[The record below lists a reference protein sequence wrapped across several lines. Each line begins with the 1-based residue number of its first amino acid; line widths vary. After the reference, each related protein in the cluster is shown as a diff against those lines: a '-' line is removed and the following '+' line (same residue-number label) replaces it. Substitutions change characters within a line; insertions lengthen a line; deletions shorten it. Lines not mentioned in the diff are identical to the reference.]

1 MGSTTPQD
9 EHTITEQDVTA
20 LSTLD
25 TPATKQK
32 YVRFDHARAVT
43 LRLRE
48 KLTYKQIAQ
57 RMNTTESHVV
67 NSLKKFYAFLEEPGN
82 LYAYRD
88 NKSDLLETMEYRL
101 LVYLSDLMNDKK
113 CASVKDIALALKVVN
128 ELGRL
133 ERGQSTSNV
142 SVLLKSIEEAHKD
155 PLSRN
160 ITDGSGVEGN
170 AITSS
175 PVSGTPSQEVLR
187 APSGEVVSSP
197 PYRHQEEVDACPEK
211 SPLSGSSTPVDD
223 HSASSNQTN
232 SPEPT
237 ATLPSNDCTK

>member
-25 TPATKQK
+25 TPAKKQK

-57 RMNTTESHVV
+57 RMNTTEAHVV

-160 ITDGSGVEGN
+160 IT
-170 AITSS
+170 
-175 PVSGTPSQEVLR
+175 QEV
-187 APSGEVVSSP
+187 E
-197 PYRHQEEVDACPEK
+197 ACPEK
-211 SPLSGSSTPVDD
+211 SPSNGSSTPTDD
-223 HSASSNQTN
+223 HSVSSDQMN

>member
-25 TPATKQK
+25 TPAKKQK

-57 RMNTTESHVV
+57 RMNTTEAHVV

-160 ITDGSGVEGN
+160 IT
-170 AITSS
+170 
-175 PVSGTPSQEVLR
+175 QE
-187 APSGEVVSSP
+187 ASE
-197 PYRHQEEVDACPEK
+197 CPEK
-211 SPLSGSSTPVDD
+211 SLSNGGSTPTDD
-223 HSASSNQTN
+223 HSVLSAPTN

>member
-1 MGSTTPQD
+1 MASTTQSD
-9 EHTITEQDVTA
+9 DQALTEQDVTA

-160 ITDGSGVEGN
+160 T
-170 AITSS
+170 T
-175 PVSGTPSQEVLR
+175 Q
-187 APSGEVVSSP
+187 
-197 PYRHQEEVDACPEK
+197 EVDACPEK
-211 SPLSGSSTPVDD
+211 SLSSGSSPQTENQPE
-223 HSASSNQTN
+223 SLSSNPTN
-232 SPEPT
+232 SPEPI
-237 ATLPSNDCTK
+237 ATPPLPD

>member
-25 TPATKQK
+25 TPAKKQK

-57 RMNTTESHVV
+57 RMNTTEAHVV

-160 ITDGSGVEGN
+160 IT
-170 AITSS
+170 
-175 PVSGTPSQEVLR
+175 QEV
-187 APSGEVVSSP
+187 E
-197 PYRHQEEVDACPEK
+197 ACPEK
-211 SPLSGSSTPVDD
+211 SPSNGSSTQQESP
-223 HSASSNQTN
+223 SASSNQMN

>member
-25 TPATKQK
+25 TPAKKQK

-57 RMNTTESHVV
+57 RMNTTEAHVV

-160 ITDGSGVEGN
+160 IT
-170 AITSS
+170 
-175 PVSGTPSQEVLR
+175 QEV
-187 APSGEVVSSP
+187 E
-197 PYRHQEEVDACPEK
+197 ACPEK
-211 SPLSGSSTPVDD
+211 SPSNGSSTPT
-223 HSASSNQTN
+223 ASPLESSDPTN

-237 ATLPSNDCTK
+237 AALPSNDCTK

>member
-25 TPATKQK
+25 TPAKKQK

-57 RMNTTESHVV
+57 RMNTTEAHVV

-160 ITDGSGVEGN
+160 IT
-170 AITSS
+170 
-175 PVSGTPSQEVLR
+175 QEV
-187 APSGEVVSSP
+187 E
-197 PYRHQEEVDACPEK
+197 ACPEK
-211 SPLSGSSTPVDD
+211 SPSSGSSTPT
-223 HSASSNQTN
+223 ASPLESPDPTN

>member
-25 TPATKQK
+25 TPAKKQK

-57 RMNTTESHVV
+57 RMNTTEAHVV

-82 LYAYRD
+82 LYAYRG

-160 ITDGSGVEGN
+160 IT
-170 AITSS
+170 
-175 PVSGTPSQEVLR
+175 QEV
-187 APSGEVVSSP
+187 E
-197 PYRHQEEVDACPEK
+197 ACPEK
-211 SPLSGSSTPVDD
+211 SPSNGSSTPTDD
-223 HSASSNQTN
+223 HSVLSAPTN

>member
-20 LSTLD
+20 LSTLN
-25 TPATKQK
+25 TPAKKQK

-57 RMNTTESHVV
+57 RMNTTEAHVV

-160 ITDGSGVEGN
+160 IT
-170 AITSS
+170 
-175 PVSGTPSQEVLR
+175 QEV
-187 APSGEVVSSP
+187 ET
-197 PYRHQEEVDACPEK
+197 CPEK
-211 SPLSGSSTPVDD
+211 SPSNGSSPQTGDPLE
-223 HSASSNQTN
+223 SNAPMN

-237 ATLPSNDCTK
+237 ATLSSNDCTK

>member
-20 LSTLD
+20 LSTLNA
-25 TPATKQK
+25 PAKKQK

-57 RMNTTESHVV
+57 RMNTTEAHVV

-160 ITDGSGVEGN
+160 IT
-170 AITSS
+170 
-175 PVSGTPSQEVLR
+175 QE
-187 APSGEVVSSP
+187 ASE
-197 PYRHQEEVDACPEK
+197 CPEK
-211 SPLSGSSTPVDD
+211 SPSNGSSTPT
-223 HSASSNQTN
+223 ASLLESSDPTN

>member
-20 LSTLD
+20 LSTLN
-25 TPATKQK
+25 TPAKKQK
-32 YVRFDHARAVT
+32 YVRFDHGRAVT

-57 RMNTTESHVV
+57 RMNTTEAHVV

-160 ITDGSGVEGN
+160 IT
-170 AITSS
+170 
-175 PVSGTPSQEVLR
+175 QEV
-187 APSGEVVSSP
+187 E
-197 PYRHQEEVDACPEK
+197 ACPEK
-211 SPLSGSSTPVDD
+211 SPSNGSSTPT
-223 HSASSNQTN
+223 ASHLESPDPTN

>member
-25 TPATKQK
+25 TPAKKQK

-57 RMNTTESHVV
+57 RMNTTEAHVV

-160 ITDGSGVEGN
+160 IT
-170 AITSS
+170 
-175 PVSGTPSQEVLR
+175 QEV
-187 APSGEVVSSP
+187 E
-197 PYRHQEEVDACPEK
+197 ACPEK
-211 SPLSGSSTPVDD
+211 SPSNGSSTQQESPLE
-223 HSASSNQTN
+223 SSNPTN

>member
-1 MGSTTPQD
+1 MASTTQSD
-9 EHTITEQDVTA
+9 DQALTEQDVTA

-211 SPLSGSSTPVDD
+211 SLSSGSSPQTANPPESPSNTP
-223 HSASSNQTN
+223 TN
-232 SPEPT
+232 SPETTVTP
-237 ATLPSNDCTK
+237 LLHD

>member
-20 LSTLD
+20 LSTLN
-25 TPATKQK
+25 TPAKKQK

-57 RMNTTESHVV
+57 RMNTTEAHVV

-160 ITDGSGVEGN
+160 IT
-170 AITSS
+170 
-175 PVSGTPSQEVLR
+175 
-187 APSGEVVSSP
+187 
-197 PYRHQEEVDACPEK
+197 QEEAACPEK
-211 SPLSGSSTPVDD
+211 SPSSGSSTPTDD
-223 HSASSNQTN
+223 HSVLSAPTN

>member
-25 TPATKQK
+25 TPAKKQK

-57 RMNTTESHVV
+57 RMNTTEAHVV

-160 ITDGSGVEGN
+160 IT
-170 AITSS
+170 
-175 PVSGTPSQEVLR
+175 QEV
-187 APSGEVVSSP
+187 E
-197 PYRHQEEVDACPEK
+197 ACPEK
-211 SPLSGSSTPVDD
+211 SPSNGSSTPTDD
-223 HSASSNQTN
+223 HSVLSAPTN

>member
-25 TPATKQK
+25 TPAKKQK

-57 RMNTTESHVV
+57 RMNTTEAHVV

-160 ITDGSGVEGN
+160 IT
-170 AITSS
+170 
-175 PVSGTPSQEVLR
+175 QEV
-187 APSGEVVSSP
+187 E
-197 PYRHQEEVDACPEK
+197 ACPEK
-211 SPLSGSSTPVDD
+211 SPSNGSSTPT
-223 HSASSNQTN
+223 ASPLESSDPAN

>member
-1 MGSTTPQD
+1 MGSITPQD

-25 TPATKQK
+25 TPAKKQK

-57 RMNTTESHVV
+57 RMNTTEAHVV

-160 ITDGSGVEGN
+160 IT
-170 AITSS
+170 
-175 PVSGTPSQEVLR
+175 QE
-187 APSGEVVSSP
+187 ASE
-197 PYRHQEEVDACPEK
+197 CPEK
-211 SPLSGSSTPVDD
+211 SPSNGSSTPTDD
-223 HSASSNQTN
+223 HSVSSAPMN

>member
-20 LSTLD
+20 LSTLN
-25 TPATKQK
+25 TPAKKQK

-57 RMNTTESHVV
+57 RMNTTEAHVV

-160 ITDGSGVEGN
+160 IT
-170 AITSS
+170 
-175 PVSGTPSQEVLR
+175 QEV
-187 APSGEVVSSP
+187 E
-197 PYRHQEEVDACPEK
+197 ACPEK
-211 SPLSGSSTPVDD
+211 SSSNGSSTPTDD
-223 HSASSNQTN
+223 HSVSTDQMN

-237 ATLPSNDCTK
+237 VTLPSNDCTK

>member
-25 TPATKQK
+25 TPAKKQK

-57 RMNTTESHVV
+57 RMNTTEAHVV

-160 ITDGSGVEGN
+160 IT
-170 AITSS
+170 
-175 PVSGTPSQEVLR
+175 QEV
-187 APSGEVVSSP
+187 E
-197 PYRHQEEVDACPEK
+197 ACPEK
-211 SPLSGSSTPVDD
+211 SPSNGSSTPT
-223 HSASSNQTN
+223 ASPLESSDPTN

>member
-25 TPATKQK
+25 PPPKAK
-32 YVRFDHARAVT
+32 VRPFRPRRAVT

-57 RMNTTESHVV
+57 RMNTTEAHVV

-160 ITDGSGVEGN
+160 IT
-170 AITSS
+170 
-175 PVSGTPSQEVLR
+175 QEV
-187 APSGEVVSSP
+187 E
-197 PYRHQEEVDACPEK
+197 ACPENH
-211 SPLSGSSTPVDD
+211 LQMGVRRQRTITR
-223 HSASSNQTN
+223 HR
-232 SPEPT
+232 PT
-237 ATLPSNDCTK
+237 RRTHPSRLRRCPRTTVQNDPSR

>member
-25 TPATKQK
+25 TPAKKQK

-57 RMNTTESHVV
+57 RMNTTEAHVV

-82 LYAYRD
+82 LYAYRG

-160 ITDGSGVEGN
+160 IT
-170 AITSS
+170 
-175 PVSGTPSQEVLR
+175 QEV
-187 APSGEVVSSP
+187 E
-197 PYRHQEEVDACPEK
+197 ACPEK
-211 SPLSGSSTPVDD
+211 SSSNGSSTPT
-223 HSASSNQTN
+223 ASPLESSDPTN

>member
-1 MGSTTPQD
+1 MASTTQSD
-9 EHTITEQDVTA
+9 DQALTEQDVTA

-25 TPATKQK
+25 TPAKKQK

-160 ITDGSGVEGN
+160 T
-170 AITSS
+170 T
-175 PVSGTPSQEVLR
+175 QEV
-187 APSGEVVSSP
+187 
-197 PYRHQEEVDACPEK
+197 DTCPEK
-211 SPLSGSSTPVDD
+211 SLSSGSSPQTANPPESPSNTP
-223 HSASSNQTN
+223 TN
-232 SPEPT
+232 SPETTVTP
-237 ATLPSNDCTK
+237 LLHD

>member
-20 LSTLD
+20 LSTLN
-25 TPATKQK
+25 TPAKKQK

-57 RMNTTESHVV
+57 RMNTTEAHVV

-160 ITDGSGVEGN
+160 IT
-170 AITSS
+170 
-175 PVSGTPSQEVLR
+175 QEV
-187 APSGEVVSSP
+187 E
-197 PYRHQEEVDACPEK
+197 ACPEK
-211 SPLSGSSTPVDD
+211 SPSSGSSTPTDD
-223 HSASSNQTN
+223 HSVLSAPTN

>member
-20 LSTLD
+20 LSTLN
-25 TPATKQK
+25 TPAKKQK

-57 RMNTTESHVV
+57 RMNTTEAHVV

-160 ITDGSGVEGN
+160 IT
-170 AITSS
+170 
-175 PVSGTPSQEVLR
+175 QEV
-187 APSGEVVSSP
+187 ET
-197 PYRHQEEVDACPEK
+197 CPEK
-211 SPLSGSSTPVDD
+211 LPSNGSSTPVESP
-223 HSASSNQTN
+223 SASSNQMN

>member
-1 MGSTTPQD
+1 MASTTQSD
-9 EHTITEQDVTA
+9 DQALTEQDVTA
-20 LSTLD
+20 LSILD
-25 TPATKQK
+25 TPAKKQK

-57 RMNTTESHVV
+57 RMNTTEAHVV
-67 NSLKKFYAFLEEPGN
+67 NSLKKVYAFLEEPGN

-160 ITDGSGVEGN
+160 T
-170 AITSS
+170 T
-175 PVSGTPSQEVLR
+175 
-187 APSGEVVSSP
+187 
-197 PYRHQEEVDACPEK
+197 QEEAACPEK
-211 SPLSGSSTPVDD
+211 SPSSGSSPQTENQPESLSNTP
-223 HSASSNQTN
+223 TN
-232 SPEPT
+232 SPEPIVT
-237 ATLPSNDCTK
+237 PPLPD